1 MRALTCGRNGNIME
15 VDESKLGKRKYN
27 RGRGVDG
34 VWIFDAVKRHTRRI
48 LLCWV
53 IKRNR
58 TEF

>member
-1 MRALTCGRNGNIME
+1 ME